1 MKEMVGHHPDIPED
15 RYNIE
20 YVCLKNRKT
29 VYVMLNHRVAY
40 LCWMDALRRNQ
51 IKPGAF
57 LFHIDRHADFG
68 VCSTALIDDHE
79 KIGDDQIAE
88 LQGFVENRLSVMNYE
103 FIVLA
108 MHRGVIGDAVS
119 IDKEDDY
126 DRIFGDPK
134 KPVYETT
141 RKTEFVDKKGK
152 VHDFY
157 LGGPSLRELV
167 GYQGL
172 LTDRWTH
179 QDIQKAFNE
188 SVARDN
194 LVLDIDLDYFTYND
208 GEGQWALNERNLG
221 LVLGSEGFR
230 YVLEKA
236 KVITVALE
244 PFFCGNSTECRDI
257 LNKLSSTLKEYIGV
271 EAEEVTIKKFK
282 RELSD

>member
-1 MKEMVGHHPDIPED
+1 MVGHHPDIPED
-15 RYNIE
+15 RYNME
-20 YVCLKNRKT
+20 YVCLKNGKT
-29 VYVMLNHRVAY
+29 IYVMLNHRVAY

-57 LFHIDRHADFG
+57 LFHIDWHADFG
-68 VCSTALIDDHE
+68 VSSLALINDHE
-79 KIGDDQIAE
+79 KIEEGQTGE
-88 LQGFVENRLSVMNYE
+88 LQDFVENRLSVINYE

-119 IDKEDDY
+119 IDKENDY
-126 DRIFGDPK
+126 DRIFGDRK

-141 RKTEFVDKKGK
+141 ERTEFFDKKGK
-152 VHDFY
+152 LHTFY

-179 QDIQKAFNE
+179 QDVQKAFNE
-188 SVARDN
+188 SVAREN
-194 LVLDIDLDYFTYND
+194 LILDIDLDYFTYND

-221 LVLGSEGFR
+221 LILYSEGFR

-244 PFFCGNSTECRDI
+244 PFFCGNSTECRDV
-257 LNKLSSTLKEYIGV
+257 LNKLSASLEECIGV
-271 EAEEVTIKKFK
+271 EIEKAAIGKFK
-282 RELSD
+282 SELSAP